1 MIFWQTANKFII
13 LQVRNEVDGFIFQS
27 SEPKSFSSAFSLAIA
42 EINALNRTVATS
54 GKLLSRNMLAR
65 DCIIGYAKLLENVVQ
80 FPSDTVLPD
89 PISKLRPNK
98 WEWDFLEEE
107 TERMRNEMKYQVFS
121 ETSSIVYTI
130 EEELAEKNVS
140 EGTFTNQNETLIF
153 DYPSDSDWE
162 DVREIK
168 FSEDIETLETQEVR

>member
-1 MIFWQTANKFII
+1 M
-13 LQVRNEVDGFIFQS
+13 
-27 SEPKSFSSAFSLAIA
+27 
-42 EINALNRTVATS
+42 
-54 GKLLSRNMLAR
+54 
-65 DCIIGYAKLLENVVQ
+65 
-80 FPSDTVLPD
+80 
-89 PISKLRPNK
+89 
-98 WEWDFLEEE
+98 EEE